1 MKYPRQAITLKKVR
15 LPSKDG
21 KRPHPSQD
29 PVKRWGRLKIH
40 TLPNYDHKPSTRLR
54 EPLPGKPDPD
64 PQGLSFKAHEVSF
77 ETPKAL
83 CWPWLASMGRHGAAR
98 LVADVAAEGSESRS
112 LECSVLKQR
121 VASRYVSSSH
131 KSSGMKLSLGLIRLP
146 AFCLCGLLGFPNTKK
161 KPHPLHQS
169 FALNEA
175 SDVNTTIIVES

>member
-1 MKYPRQAITLKKVR
+1 
-15 LPSKDG
+15 
-21 KRPHPSQD
+21 
-29 PVKRWGRLKIH
+29 
-40 TLPNYDHKPSTRLR
+40 
-54 EPLPGKPDPD
+54 
-64 PQGLSFKAHEVSF
+64 
-77 ETPKAL
+77 
-83 CWPWLASMGRHGAAR
+83 MGRHGAAR

-146 AFCLCGLLGFPNTKK
+146 AFVFAGFWDFPIQKN
-161 KPHPLHQS
+161 PHPLHQS